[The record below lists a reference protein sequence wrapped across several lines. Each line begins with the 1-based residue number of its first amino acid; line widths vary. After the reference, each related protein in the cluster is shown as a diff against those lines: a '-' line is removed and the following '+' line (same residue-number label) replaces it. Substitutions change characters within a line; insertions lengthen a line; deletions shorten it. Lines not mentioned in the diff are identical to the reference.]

1 MRFVSLLAGLVPLS
15 ARCLATDAGYSASE
29 IGHGAPTGNSTSVSV
44 FEQFAVNISCII
56 SSALVGLVLSIGG
69 LTYSLAPSR
78 PPFLP
83 TSLSLIDFPLKSIPS
98 SRLPRERC
106 RYVLGLL
113 HLVRFPDLNRIFFL
127 LVFLS
132 LQCKSRGRMAPAIA
146 YNQHARL

>member
-1 MRFVSLLAGLVPLS
+1 M
-15 ARCLATDAGYSASE
+15 
-29 IGHGAPTGNSTSVSV
+29 SV

-146 YNQHARL
+146 HNQHARL